1 MSKYYYATGEGTHE
15 GPFTRNDIFR
25 FLEDNIIHP
34 TTMVIESKET
44 EWKQASEHPK
54 FSELASE
61 LLIEI
66 DSTGAG
72 AKEGDLPQTD
82 QQAKTK
88 KDIPRLLLNIR
99 EKLNKLWECQ
109 REAIMSRI
117 TDSDLDED
125 LETFRENSSKLFREI
140 ETLVIDCW
148 RANGKLLGLIN
159 ENLAPHGEYIHELA
173 VNSDR
178 RMRMDRL
185 LSWLDTAGLKNL
197 KGCYCWKNGD
207 SYLYVGQTI
216 DLSARLASHKA
227 HYMVDQATHVR
238 ILIPNLKRCKGSRQH
253 KRRLDVLER
262 LLILQYRPTVNDDKN
277 GHKGNN
283 QIDDCLSYIMNEI
296 KELATDAN

>member
-1 MSKYYYATGEGTHE
+1 MRKFYYATEGTPK
-15 GPFTRNDIFR
+15 GPFTRNEIFR
-25 FLEDNIIHP
+25 FLEDNIINP
-34 TTMVIESKET
+34 ATMVIESKET
-44 EWKQASEHPK
+44 EWRQASEHPI
-54 FSELASE
+54 FSELVSE
-61 LLIEI
+61 LF
-66 DSTGAG
+66 DSTITGAN
-72 AKEGDLPQTD
+72 EGDLPQTD

-88 KDIPRLLLNIR
+88 KDIPGLLLNIR
-99 EKLNKLWECQ
+99 EKLDKLWACQ

-125 LETFRENSSKLFREI
+125 METFRENSSKFFREI
-140 ETLVIDCW
+140 EPLVIDCW

-159 ENLAPHGEYIHELA
+159 ENLAPHGEFIHELA

-185 LSWLDTAGLKNL
+185 LSWIKTTGLRNL

-216 DLSARLASHKA
+216 DFSTRLAQHKA
-227 HYMVDQATHVR
+227 HFMVDQATHVR
-238 ILIPNLKRCKGSRQH
+238 ILIPNLKGYNGSRQH
-253 KRRLDVLER
+253 KRRLNVLER

-296 KELATDAN
+296 KELASDAN